1 MVIII
6 KRPFYNPYSAED
18 LLTISKKMNLA
29 GNELEV
35 KISVIMVWFPWC
47 VFSPPNITQHK
58 FVGET

>member
-35 KISVIMVWFPWC
+35 WFPWC

>member
-35 KISVIMVWFPWC
+35 KISVIMVWCTWC